1 MPSSDRIKFRG
12 MSRLQIRV
20 SFFAPAVA
28 LAVLAFRAQPTTV
41 WLAGDSTMAQKQ
53 PDKRPETGWG
63 EALQPCFDS
72 ASVRIANRAMNGRS
86 TRSFV
91 AEGRWKAIIDS
102 LKAGDYVF
110 IQFGHNDEKV
120 GTANYSSPDDY
131 RGNLV
136 RFVEDVRTR
145 GGHPVLFTPVVRR
158 RFDGTR
164 LVDTHGAYPDAARTA
179 AAEAHVPLVDMTRA
193 SAALVE
199 PLGPDSSRT
208 LWLHLEPGANANY
221 PAGVHDDTH
230 FNPLGAQRMAGL
242 AIDALRAL
250 HVDLATRLRSCA
262 ARP

>member
-1 MPSSDRIKFRG
+1 MPLRSLLAAVF
-12 MSRLQIRV
+12 LLV
-20 SFFAPAVA
+20 LPA
-28 LAVLAFRAQPTTV
+28 RPITV

-72 ASVRIANRAMNGRS
+72 TQVRVANRAMNGRS

-91 AEGRWKAIIDS
+91 AEGRWKAIVDS

-131 RGNLV
+131 RRNLV
-136 RFVEDVRTR
+136 HFVDDVRAR

-158 RFDGTR
+158 RFDGAH
-164 LVDTHGAYPDAARTA
+164 LVDTHGAYPDAARA
-179 AAEAHVPLVDMTRA
+179 AANEAHVPLVDMTRA

-199 PLGPDSSRT
+199 PLGPDSSRA

-230 FNPLGAQRMAGL
+230 FNPRGAERMAGL

-250 HVDLATRLRSCA
+250 HLELATQLRSCPA
-262 ARP
+262 KP

>member
-1 MPSSDRIKFRG
+1 MRHF
-12 MSRLQIRV
+12 LL
-20 SFFAPAVA
+20 A
-28 LAVLAFRAQPTTV
+28 LALLLPAQPITV

-72 ASVRIANRAMNGRS
+72 SAVRIANRAVNGRS
-86 TRSFV
+86 TRSFA
-91 AEGRWKAIIDS
+91 AEGRWKAIVDS
-102 LKAGDYVF
+102 MKAGDYVF

-131 RGNLV
+131 RRNLL
-136 RFVEDVRTR
+136 RFVEDVRAH

-158 RFDGTR
+158 RFDGTH
-164 LVDTHGAYPDAARTA
+164 LVDTHGAYPDAARA
-179 AAEAHVPLVDMTRA
+179 AATEGHVPLVDMTRA

-208 LWLHLEPGANANY
+208 LWLHLEPGANPNY

-230 FNPLGAQRMAGL
+230 FNTRGAERMAGL
-242 AIDALRAL
+242 ALDALRSL
-250 HVDLATRLRSCA
+250 HLDLATQLQSCPA
-262 ARP
+262 KP

>member
-1 MPSSDRIKFRG
+1 MPNRS
-12 MSRLQIRV
+12 LL
-20 SFFAPAVA
+20 AA
-28 LAVLAFRAQPTTV
+28 LLLAGLAFRDQPITV

-53 PDKRPETGWG
+53 PNKRPETGWG

-72 ASVRIANRAMNGRS
+72 ARVRVANRAMNGRS

-91 AEGRWKAIIDS
+91 AEGRWKAIVDS

-110 IQFGHNDEKV
+110 IQFGHNDEKI
-120 GTANYSSPDDY
+120 GTPNYSSPDDY
-131 RGNLV
+131 RRNLLH
-136 RFVEDVRTR
+136 FVEDVRSR

-158 RFDGTR
+158 RFVGTH
-164 LVDTHGAYPDAARTA
+164 LVDTHGGYPDAARA
-179 AAEAHVPLVDMTRA
+179 AASEGHVPLVDMTRA

-208 LWLHLEPGANANY
+208 LWLHLEPGANPNY

-230 FNPLGAQRMAGL
+230 FNPFGAQRMAGL

-250 HVDLATRLRSCA
+250 HLDLAAQLRSCPA
-262 ARP
+262 KP

>member
-1 MPSSDRIKFRG
+1 MRHRSLVAG
-12 MSRLQIRV
+12 MILATALVSRTRPI
-20 SFFAPAVA
+20 
-28 LAVLAFRAQPTTV
+28 TV

-72 ASVRIANRAMNGRS
+72 TVVRIANRAMNGRS

-102 LKAGDYVF
+102 LAAGDYVF

-131 RGNLV
+131 RRNLV
-136 RFVEDVRTR
+136 RFADEVRAH

-158 RFDGTR
+158 RFDGTH

-179 AAEAHVPLVDMTRA
+179 ASEAQVPLVDMTRA

-199 PLGPDSSRT
+199 PMGPDSSRS
-208 LWLHLEPGANANY
+208 LWLHLEPGVNPNY
-221 PAGVHDDTH
+221 PTGVHDDTH

-242 AIDALRAL
+242 AISALRAL
-250 HVDLATRLRSCA
+250 HVELATRLRGCPAS
-262 ARP
+262 P

>member
-1 MPSSDRIKFRG
+1 MNLRAGI
-12 MSRLQIRV
+12 LL
-20 SFFAPAVA
+20 AVA
-28 LAVLAFRAQPTTV
+28 VVALHAEPITV

-72 ASVRIANRAMNGRS
+72 ADVRIANRAMNGRS

-91 AEGRWKAIIDS
+91 AEGRWKAIVDS

-131 RGNLV
+131 RRNLV
-136 RFVEDVRTR
+136 QFVNDARSR

-158 RFDGTR
+158 RFEGAR
-164 LVDTHGAYPDAARTA
+164 LVDTHGAYPDAARA
-179 AAEAHVPLVDMTRA
+179 AATEARVPLVDMTRT

-199 PLGPDSSRT
+199 PMGPDSSRA
-208 LWLHLEPGANANY
+208 LWLHLAPGANANY
-221 PAGVHDDTH
+221 PTGVRDDTH
-230 FNPLGAQRMAGL
+230 FNPLGAERMAGL
-242 AIDALRAL
+242 AIDAMRAL
-250 HVDLATRLRSCA
+250 RLDLATRLRSCA

>member
-1 MPSSDRIKFRG
+1 MPFRA
-12 MSRLQIRV
+12 L
-20 SFFAPAVA
+20 VA
-28 LAVLAFRAQPTTV
+28 IVVLAIGFRAPPITV
-41 WLAGDSTMAQKQ
+41 WLAGDSTMAPKQ

-72 ASVRIANRAMNGRS
+72 RVVHIANRAVNGRS

-91 AEGRWKAIIDS
+91 AEGRWKAIVDS

-131 RGNLV
+131 RHNLV
-136 RFVEDVRTR
+136 RFVDDVRSR

-158 RFDGTR
+158 RFDGER
-164 LVDTHGAYPDAARTA
+164 LVDTHGAYPDAARA
-179 AAEAHVPLVDMTRA
+179 AANEAHVPLVDMTRA

-199 PLGPDSSRT
+199 PMGPDSSRT

-230 FNPLGAQRMAGL
+230 FNPLGARRMAGL

-250 HVDLATRLRSCA
+250 HLDLATQLRSCPA
-262 ARP
+262 KP

>member
-1 MPSSDRIKFRG
+1 MRHFR
-12 MSRLQIRV
+12 LATIV
-20 SFFAPAVA
+20 LA
-28 LAVLAFRAQPTTV
+28 LALPGEPVTV

-72 ASVRIANRAMNGRS
+72 SRVRIANRAMNGRS

-91 AEGRWKAIIDS
+91 AEGRWKAIVDS

-131 RGNLV
+131 RRNLL
-136 RFVEDVRTR
+136 RFVDDVRSR

-158 RFDGTR
+158 RFEGTR
-164 LVDTHGAYPDAARTA
+164 LVDTHGAYPDAARAA
-179 AAEAHVPLVDMTRA
+179 AAEGHVPLVDMTRT

-199 PLGPDSSRT
+199 PLGPDSSRA

-230 FNPLGAQRMAGL
+230 FNPRGAERMAGL
-242 AIDALRAL
+242 AVEALRAL
-250 HVDLATRLRSCA
+250 HLDLATQLRSCPA
-262 ARP
+262 KP

>member
-1 MPSSDRIKFRG
+1 MPLRSLLAAVF
-12 MSRLQIRV
+12 LLV
-20 SFFAPAVA
+20 LPA
-28 LAVLAFRAQPTTV
+28 RPITV

-72 ASVRIANRAMNGRS
+72 TQVRVANRAMNGRS

-91 AEGRWKAIIDS
+91 AEGRWKAIVDS

-131 RGNLV
+131 RRNLV
-136 RFVEDVRTR
+136 HFVDDVRAR

-158 RFDGTR
+158 RFDGAH
-164 LVDTHGAYPDAARTA
+164 LVDTHGAYPDAARA
-179 AAEAHVPLVDMTRA
+179 AASEAHVPLVDMTRT

-199 PLGPDSSRT
+199 PLGPDSSRA

-230 FNPLGAQRMAGL
+230 FNPRGAERMAGL

-250 HVDLATRLRSCA
+250 HLELATQLRSCPA
-262 ARP
+262 KP

>member
-1 MPSSDRIKFRG
+1 M
-12 MSRLQIRV
+12 LQRSLVAGIILAAALV
-20 SFFAPAVA
+20 S
-28 LAVLAFRAQPTTV
+28 RAQPVTV

-72 ASVRIANRAMNGRS
+72 TVVRIANRAMNGRS

-91 AEGRWKAIIDS
+91 AEGRWKAIVDS
-102 LKAGDYVF
+102 LQAGDYVF

-120 GTANYSSPDDY
+120 GTTNYSSPDDY
-131 RGNLV
+131 RRNLV
-136 RFVEDVRTR
+136 RFVDDVRAR

-158 RFDGTR
+158 RFDGAN
-164 LVDTHGAYPDAARTA
+164 LVDTHGAYPDAAGA
-179 AAEAHVPLVDMTRA
+179 AAREAQVPLVDMTRA

-199 PLGPDSSRT
+199 PMGPDSSRA
-208 LWLHLEPGANANY
+208 LWLHLEPGANPNY

-250 HVDLATRLRSCA
+250 HVELA
-262 ARP
+262 ARLHGCPARP

>member
-1 MPSSDRIKFRG
+1 MHLTARR
-12 MSRLQIRV
+12 
-20 SFFAPAVA
+20 A
-28 LAVLAFRAQPTTV
+28 AVLLAPVIVLTVLAARARPITV

-53 PDKRPETGWG
+53 NDKRPETGWG

-72 ASVRIANRAMNGRS
+72 TQVRIANRAMNGRS

-91 AEGRWKAIIDS
+91 AEGRWQAIVDS
-102 LKAGDYVF
+102 LAAGDYVF

-131 RGNLV
+131 RRNLV
-136 RFVEDVRTR
+136 RFVADVRAR
-145 GGHPVLFTPVVRR
+145 GGRPVLFTPVVRR
-158 RFDGTR
+158 RFDGVR
-164 LVDTHGAYPDAARTA
+164 LVDTHGAYPDAARA
-179 AAEAHVPLVDMTRA
+179 AASEANVPLVDMTRA

-199 PLGPDSSRT
+199 PMGPDSSRT
-208 LWLHLEPGANANY
+208 LWLHLEPGANPNY

-242 AIDALRAL
+242 AIDALRGL
-250 HVDLATRLRSCA
+250 RVDLAARLRSCA

>member
-1 MPSSDRIKFRG
+1 MRHFLLAIT
-12 MSRLQIRV
+12 LLL
-20 SFFAPAVA
+20 PAK
-28 LAVLAFRAQPTTV
+28 PITI

-72 ASVRIANRAMNGRS
+72 SVVRIANRAMNGRS

-91 AEGRWKAIIDS
+91 AEGRWKAIVDS

-120 GTANYSSPDDY
+120 GTPNYSSPDDY
-131 RGNLV
+131 RRNLL
-136 RFVEDVRTR
+136 RFVDDVRSR

-158 RFDGTR
+158 RFEGTH
-164 LVDTHGAYPDAARTA
+164 LVDTPGANPDAARA
-179 AAEAHVPLVDMTRA
+179 AATEGHVPLVDMTRA

-208 LWLHLEPGANANY
+208 LWLHLEPGANPNY

-230 FNPLGAQRMAGL
+230 FNPRGAERMAGL
-242 AIDALRAL
+242 ALDAIGAL
-250 HVDLATRLRSCA
+250 HLDLATRLHGCA
-262 ARP
+262 AKP

>member
-1 MPSSDRIKFRG
+1 MPNRCSLAAFT
-12 MSRLQIRV
+12 L
-20 SFFAPAVA
+20 AA
-28 LAVLAFRAQPTTV
+28 LAALAFRAQPITV

-72 ASVRIANRAMNGRS
+72 TVVHVANRAMNGRS

-91 AEGRWKAIIDS
+91 AEERWKAILDS
-102 LKAGDYVF
+102 LTPGDYVF

-120 GTANYSSPDDY
+120 GTPNYSSPGDY
-131 RGNLV
+131 RRNLLH
-136 RFVEDVRTR
+136 FVDDVRSH

-158 RFDGTR
+158 RFEGMH
-164 LVDTHGAYPDAARTA
+164 LVDTHGGYPDAARAA
-179 AAEAHVPLVDMTRA
+179 AAEARVPLVDMTRA

-208 LWLHLEPGANANY
+208 LWLHLEPGANPNY

-242 AIDALRAL
+242 AIDAIRAL
-250 HVDLATRLRSCA
+250 HLDLAAKLRSCPA
-262 ARP
+262 KP